1 MSFLYFLIIGA
12 IAGFLAGKF
21 MKGEGAGLWMNLV
34 IGVFG
39 AVLGG
44 FLFGLLGFEAGGLI
58 AQLIVAFVGAV
69 VLLWLIDFFNKKKK

>member
-1 MSFLYFLIIGA
+1 MSFLYFLIIGS

-21 MKGEGAGLWMNLV
+21 MKGEGAGFWMNLV
-34 IGVFG
+34 TGVVG

-69 VLLWLIDFFNKKKK
+69 VLLWLIDLTCKKKK

>member
-1 MSFLYFLIIGA
+1 MNFLYFLIIGA

-34 IGVFG
+34 IGIVG

-58 AQLIVAFVGAV
+58 AELVVAFVGAV